1 MLPFNSNPIQSTTNA
16 CQPCTDSKSILR
28 LSDANGVPIRGQ
40 FFIPTQLGQ
49 FANCDQSEPILAISL
64 VIDWHG
70 IHGSMPIRCRSEVN
84 FSQKQKFVNCPICVN
99 PSKSNANHGQ
109 YNANFM
115 LLLRP
120 FVPLTSALY
129 GTVPSLL
136 GGRNR
141 VKAQARRQ
149 YRANL
154 ELPLTYQSGVN
165 PCKSMSIQYQSSNGG
180 KSWSI
185 WSIIKKSNS

>member
-1 MLPFNSNPIQSTTNA
+1 MALSNDLKLALDWLGLALDLLGLARIDRVLKIGELILEREVDLGMASDWHRIGTGLACIGKFRANS
-16 CQPCTDSKSILR
+16 R
-28 LSDANGVPIRGQ
+28 
-40 FFIPTQLGQ
+40 
-49 FANCDQSEPILAISL
+49 QSEDNCASNQGTSL
-64 VIDWHG
+64 
-70 IHGSMPIRCRSEVN
+70 
-84 FSQKQKFVNCPICVN
+84 
-99 PSKSNANHGQ
+99 
-109 YNANFM
+109 
-115 LLLRP
+115 
-120 FVPLTSALY
+120 LY
-129 GTVPSLL
+129 GMVPSLL

-154 ELPLTYQSGVN
+154 DLPLTYQSGVN